1 MRAPLGSASLTFCG
15 ECGTRLQ
22 NARRPC
28 PRCGYVIPR
37 ADRPVAVIVFLAV
50 CALSAVF
57 IAFML
62 AFRSG
67 GHDDKPRVMV
77 TLTELGVFVP
87 SGWQYREV
95 SGNYV
100 MAQYKEDLDVDEP
113 ENLRGPQLRISRERQ
128 ARTNIQREVMRG
140 VERSDIADP
149 TRDAAYGQASEL
161 LGTEV
166 RFVREGLDADLVG
179 YRYYMTGSNPL
190 GQAYTIAYF
199 VPAALEKKYEPTLK
213 TFLGSL
219 SLTEEESE

>member
-1 MRAPLGSASLTFCG
+1 
-15 ECGTRLQ
+15 
-22 NARRPC
+22 
-28 PRCGYVIPR
+28 
-37 ADRPVAVIVFLAV
+37 
-50 CALSAVF
+50 
-57 IAFML
+57 ML

-67 GHDDKPRVMV
+67 DRDEKPRTMV

-95 SGNYV
+95 NGAYV

-113 ENLRGPQLRISRERQ
+113 EDLRGPQLRITRERQ

-140 VERSDIADP
+140 VERSDVADP
-149 TRDAAYGQASEL
+149 TRDGAYGQASEL

-166 RFVREGLDADLVG
+166 RFVREGIDADIVG
-179 YRYYMTGSNPL
+179 FRYYMTGSNPL

-199 VPAALEKKYEPTLK
+199 VPAILEKKYEATMK

-219 SLTEEESE
+219 SLSEEESE